1 MSNTFFIIFYFVI
14 ILFIS
19 LFVARKQTRESFLI
33 SDRNLSSF
41 PLVSTIVASLIGGNA
56 IVVFTTFIF
65 LYGISA
71 FWGFIGL
78 ACGCLCLIF
87 VTKKVK
93 SLADEK
99 KFYTLS
105 DFFYEKYGKSV
116 GLLIAFTITL
126 TFFIL
131 LLIQIIAGSI
141 ILSKVIGLSYVLSV
155 FIVTIVVFLYLFAAG
170 FKAVVKTDI
179 LQYFVI
185 LIPLLII
192 AIFLSAGKG
201 ITVSQFNPFRSGFM
215 SILFFLYGLITVTI
229 GADMWQRIYAGKSFK
244 IIKKSLIISAITLPV
259 IGIGISMIGF
269 AAKANFPNIL
279 AEEALIYGISYLLPV
294 GLSGLALVV
303 LFAAIMSTID
313 TITFVLAT
321 NFSKDFVSRLK
332 TGETS
337 KKDLVALT
345 RLGIFLFIAL
355 ALVIAL
361 FYSKIINIAL
371 SLGSITFVLAPTII
385 GSLYIKLKRKA
396 ILLSISSGLFYTFLM
411 VSLGFIRPETVT
423 VSLFISLAS
432 LVIGQ
437 KIFK

>member
-1 MSNTFFIIFYFVI
+1 MIDTFFIISYFI
-14 ILFIS
+14 IIVFIS
-19 LFVARKQTRESFLI
+19 LFAARKQTHEDFLI
-33 SDRNLSSF
+33 SNRKLSSF

-56 IVVFTTFIF
+56 IVVFTTAIF

-78 ACGCLCLIF
+78 SCGCLCLIF

-116 GLLIAFTITL
+116 GLLIAFTVTL

-141 ILSKVIGLSYVLSV
+141 LLSKMIGLSYVLSV
-155 FIVTIVVFLYLFAAG
+155 FTVTIVVFLYLLAAG

-179 LQYFVI
+179 FQFFAI

-192 AIFLSAGKG
+192 AVFLSTGQG
-201 ITVSQFNPFRSGFM
+201 ITISQFNPFKSNLM
-215 SILFFLYGLITVTI
+215 SISFFLYGLITVTI
-229 GADMWQRIYAGKSFK
+229 GADMWQRIYAGENSK

-279 AEEALIYGISYLLPV
+279 AEEALFYGISYLLPV
-294 GLSGLALVV
+294 GLSGLGIVV

-332 TGETS
+332 TEETS

-355 ALVIAL
+355 ALIIAL
-361 FYSKIINIAL
+361 FYSNIINVVL
-371 SLGSITFVLAPTII
+371 SLGSVTFVLAPTII
-385 GSLYIKLKRKA
+385 SSLYIKLKRGA
-396 ILLSISSGLFYTFLM
+396 ILLSILSGLFYTLLA

-423 VSLFISLAS
+423 VSLFISLVS